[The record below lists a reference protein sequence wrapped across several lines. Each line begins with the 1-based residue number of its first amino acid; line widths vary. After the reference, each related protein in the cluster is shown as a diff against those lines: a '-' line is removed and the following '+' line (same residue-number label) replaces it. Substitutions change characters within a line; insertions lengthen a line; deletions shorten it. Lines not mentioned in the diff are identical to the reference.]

1 MNSISRL
8 LRYILLG
15 TILYFTIQCQSKKE
29 SSTIKENTCHCNDL
43 VYDELYNYFFIEE
56 RTSPYNGKCLEY
68 YDSGEVSLEKNFVD
82 GKMHGNMIRFRKNG
96 IRKSL
101 VEFKLNFIDGK
112 AIFYNLQ
119 EKDSVIQQ
127 YKKGKLV
134 SNSHQ

>member
-1 MNSISRL
+1 MNSLSRL
-8 LRYILLG
+8 LRYILPG
-15 TILYFTIQCQSKKE
+15 TILYFTIQCQPKKE
-29 SSTIKENTCHCNDL
+29 SSTNKENSCHCNDL

-82 GKMHGNMIRFRKNG
+82 GKMHGDMLRFRKNG

-119 EKDSVIQQ
+119 GKDSVIQQ

-134 SNSHQ
+134 SNSH

>member
-1 MNSISRL
+1 MNSTPRL
-8 LRYILLG
+8 FSYLLLVS
-15 TILYFTIQCQSKKE
+15 ILYFLNQCQTEKE
-29 SSTIKENTCHCNDL
+29 SSTVTENSCHCNDL

-68 YDSGEVSLEKNFVD
+68 YESGEISLEKNFID
-82 GKMHGNMIRFRKNG
+82 GKMHGNMLRFRKNG

-119 EKDSVIQQ
+119 GEDSVTQQ
-127 YKKGKLV
+127 YKRGKLV
-134 SNSHQ
+134 SNGH

>member
-15 TILYFTIQCQSKKE
+15 SILYFTIQCQSKKE

-119 EKDSVIQQ
+119 GKDSVIQQ

>member
-15 TILYFTIQCQSKKE
+15 FILYFTIQCRSKKE
-29 SSTIKENTCHCNDL
+29 SSTIKENSCHCNDL

-82 GKMHGNMIRFRKNG
+82 GKMHGDMLRFRKNG

-119 EKDSVIQQ
+119 GKDSVIQQ

-134 SNSHQ
+134 SNRH

>member
-1 MNSISRL
+1 MNSIPRL

-15 TILYFTIQCQSKKE
+15 TILYFTIQCRSKKE
-29 SSTIKENTCHCNDL
+29 SSTIKENSCHCNDL

-82 GKMHGNMIRFRKNG
+82 GKMHGDMLRFRKNG

-119 EKDSVIQQ
+119 GKDSVIQQ

-134 SNSHQ
+134 SNSH

>member
-1 MNSISRL
+1 MNSTPRL
-8 LRYILLG
+8 FSYLLLVS
-15 TILYFTIQCQSKKE
+15 ILYFIIQCQPKKE
-29 SSTIKENTCHCNDL
+29 SSTITENSCHCNDL
-43 VYDELYNYFFIEE
+43 VYDELYNYFFTEE

-68 YDSGEVSLEKNFVD
+68 YDSGEISLEKNFVE
-82 GKMHGNMIRFRKNG
+82 GKMHGDMLRFRKNG

-119 EKDSVIQQ
+119 GKDSVIHQ
-127 YKKGKLV
+127 YKRGKLV

>member
-8 LRYILLG
+8 LRYILIG
-15 TILYFTIQCQSKKE
+15 TILYFTIQCQPKKE
-29 SSTIKENTCHCNDL
+29 SSSIAGNSCHCDDL

-56 RTSPYNGKCLEY
+56 RTSPYTGKCLEY
-68 YDSGEVSLEKNFVD
+68 YESGEISLEKNFIE
-82 GKMHGNMIRFRKNG
+82 GKMHGNMLRFRKNG

-119 EKDSVIQQ
+119 GKDSVIHQ
-127 YKKGKLV
+127 YKRGKLI
-134 SNSHQ
+134 SNSH

>member
-15 TILYFTIQCQSKKE
+15 FILYFTIQCRSKKE
-29 SSTIKENTCHCNDL
+29 SSTIKENSCHCNDL

-82 GKMHGNMIRFRKNG
+82 GKMHGDMLRFRKNG

-119 EKDSVIQQ
+119 GKDSVIQQ

-134 SNSHQ
+134 SNSH

>member
-1 MNSISRL
+1 M
-8 LRYILLG
+8 
-15 TILYFTIQCQSKKE
+15 
-29 SSTIKENTCHCNDL
+29 
-43 VYDELYNYFFIEE
+43 

-119 EKDSVIQQ
+119 GIDSVIQQ
-127 YKKGKLV
+127 YKRGKLV

>member
-8 LRYILLG
+8 LRYILIG
-15 TILYFTIQCQSKKE
+15 TTLYFTIQCQPKKE
-29 SSTIKENTCHCNDL
+29 SSSIAGNSCHCDDL

-56 RTSPYNGKCLEY
+56 RTSPYTGKCLEY
-68 YDSGEVSLEKNFVD
+68 YESGEISLEKNFIE
-82 GKMHGNMIRFRKNG
+82 GKMHGDMLRFRKNG

-119 EKDSVIQQ
+119 GKDSVIHQ
-127 YKKGKLV
+127 YKRGKLI
-134 SNSHQ
+134 SNSH

>member
-1 MNSISRL
+1 MNIISRL
-8 LRYILLG
+8 LRYIILG
-15 TILYFTIQCQSKKE
+15 TILYFTIQCKSKKE
-29 SSTIKENTCHCNDL
+29 SSTIKESSCHCNDL

-68 YDSGEVSLEKNFVD
+68 YDSGEVSLEKKFVD
-82 GKMHGNMIRFRKNG
+82 GKMHGDMLRFRKNG
-96 IRKSL
+96 TRKSL

-112 AIFYNLQ
+112 AIFYNLKG
-119 EKDSVIQQ
+119 KDSVIQQ

>member
-15 TILYFTIQCQSKKE
+15 TILYLTIQCQSKKE
-29 SSTIKENTCHCNDL
+29 SPTNKKNSCHCNDL

-82 GKMHGNMIRFRKNG
+82 GKMHGDMLRFRKNG

-119 EKDSVIQQ
+119 GKDSVIQQ

-134 SNSHQ
+134 SNSH